1 MALEQG
7 NSVWEKIP
15 AGMAGLIA
23 LVLLVLWGTSLAQIM
38 ALGLIL
44 FEFALGFSKKKL
56 YRQSMEKV
64 ADSESR
70 LSQLMASQAIDQTSG
85 QSLSLIGKN
94 NMPIWAH
101 QISDCIKI
109 STAEMESLTLGFAGI
124 VGDLHAIV
132 SGDTDH
138 DEISIS
144 EIKQR
149 LHSISAAL
157 EKLVKIHNESQQQVA
172 ELTVFTSKLEEM
184 ARDVGSIAEQTNL
197 LALNA
202 AIEAARAGET
212 GRGFSVV
219 ADEVRNL
226 ANRSGE
232 IATAIIDNV
241 VKVNQQFS
249 IMETKASSSA
259 ELERTLMEE
268 AAKNIEVVISQHEA
282 TKAQRDAGAENL
294 TRLSSGISKDIEA
307 SLVSMQF
314 QDRVSQVLGHVQDNM
329 TTLSEMIGNQEELD
343 IEGFLENMANEY
355 TTTSEREAHS
365 KLTGIEVSEDTNKLD
380 DGEAVFL

>member
-1 MALEQG
+1 MEQG
-7 NSVWEKIP
+7 TTVWEKIP
-15 AGMAGLIA
+15 AGTAGLIA
-23 LVLLVLWGTSLAQIM
+23 LVLLVLVGTFVAQII

-44 FEFALGFSKKKL
+44 LEFALGYAKSKL
-56 YRQSMEKV
+56 YKKSFQNA
-64 ADSESR
+64 ADTESR
-70 LSQLMASQAIDQTSG
+70 LSELMATQSADQTSG

-109 STAEMESLTLGFAGI
+109 STAEMESLTQGFAGI
-124 VGDLHAIV
+124 VGDLHSIV
-132 SGDTDH
+132 SGETDH

-157 EKLVKIHNESQQQVA
+157 EKLVQIRKESQQQVA
-172 ELTVFTSKLEEM
+172 DLSAFTSKLEEM

-202 AIEAARAGET
+202 AIEAARAGES

-241 VKVNQQFS
+241 VKVNDQFS
-249 IMETKASSSA
+249 LMEKKANSSA
-259 ELERTLMEE
+259 QIEGSLMED
-268 AAKNIEVVISQHEA
+268 AAQNIDVVIGQHEA

-294 TRLSSGISKDIEA
+294 TRLSGGISKDIETA
-307 SLVSMQF
+307 LVSMQF
-314 QDRVSQVLGHVQDNM
+314 QDRISQVLGHVQDNM
-329 TTLSEMIGNQEELD
+329 TTLSQMIENQQELD
-343 IEGFLENMANEY
+343 IEGFLENMASEY

>member
-1 MALEQG
+1 MEQG
-7 NSVWEKIP
+7 NSVWEKIS

-23 LVLLVLWGTSLAQIM
+23 LVLLVLWGSPVAQIM

-44 FEFALGFSKKKL
+44 FEFALGFFKKKL
-56 YRQSMEKV
+56 YRQSIEKAV
-64 ADSESR
+64 ESESR
-70 LSQLMASQAIDQTSG
+70 LSQLMATQATDQNSG

-109 STAEMESLTLGFAGI
+109 STAEMESLTQGFAGI
-124 VGDLHAIV
+124 VGDLHSIV
-132 SGDTDH
+132 SSDTDH

-157 EKLVKIHNESQQQVA
+157 EKLVGIHNESQQQVA

-249 IMETKASSSA
+249 IMETKSSSSA
-259 ELERTLMEE
+259 EIERTLMEE
-268 AAKNIEVVISQHEA
+268 AAKNIEVVINEHEA

-307 SLVSMQF
+307 ALVSMQF
-314 QDRVSQVLGHVQDNM
+314 QDRISQVLGHVQDNM
-329 TTLSEMIGNQEELD
+329 TTLSEMIENQDELD
-343 IEGFLENMANEY
+343 IEGFLENMASEY